1 MNTRHRLLVL
11 VAAIVLGA
19 VPACS
24 KKPNQARVHGKIT
37 YKGQDVTGG
46 SIYFHEIMEDGK
58 FSANYRYIIKPD
70 ATYEATDL
78 PEKEMGV
85 SIETESIN
93 PKAAEAADAAMKKS
107 DIGKGAIA
115 DPKMMMDMMKK
126 GTQIPEAGQVY
137 GTYVQIPKKYA
148 DPATSKLK
156 TKLKSGNNSVDFNL
170 TDD

>member
-1 MNTRHRLLVL
+1 MNTKYRLLVL
-11 VAAIVLGA
+11 VAAMVLVA

-24 KKPNQARVHGKIT
+24 KRPNQARVHGKIT

-58 FSANYRYIIKPD
+58 FGANYRYIIKPD

-78 PEKEMGV
+78 PEKEMAV

-93 PKAAEAADAAMKKS
+93 PKAGEASAAAAKKS
-107 DIGKGAIA
+107 EISKGAVA

-137 GTYVQIPKKYA
+137 GTYVQIPTKYG

-156 TKLKSGNNSVDFNL
+156 ATLKSGNNTVDFNL